1 MDTLTSV
8 SCIALA
14 RTPGTGLIGH
24 IDYGVSLLGYLY
36 PVPLGSGHAKNCRS
50 TYFFRPNWL
59 GVINTVCSYFPDI
72 LKVSVYLPIFCRQ
85 VPGLDVKNSTNRPF
99 RVLSESGL
107 RKLFVPVSGRVRP
120 KHHSPTEWRG
130 RGWKLF

>member
-59 GVINTVCSYFPDI
+59 GVINTVCLYLPDI
-72 LKVSVYLPIFCRQ
+72 LKVSVYMPIFCRQ
-85 VPGLDVKNSTNRPF
+85 APGLDVKIVQTVHSGFYRNLDLESCLF
-99 RVLSESGL
+99 RYLVGL
-107 RKLFVPVSGRVRP
+107 A
-120 KHHSPTEWRG
+120 
-130 RGWKLF
+130 